1 MKNYFPSPSI
11 GHQAWNIPVA
21 TKHGTFHWPPSSKH
35 SIGHQA
41 WNIPLATK
49 LKTFHW
55 PPSLEHSIGH
65 QTLDLPS
72 SPFSFSLKGE
82 FRSLGAFSFLGHNFQ
97 FNLEYL
103 FSQAS

>member
-1 MKNYFPSPSI
+1 LSGGKWEEMKNYFPSPSI

-49 LKTFHW
+49 FKTFHW
-55 PPSLEHSIGH
+55 PPNMEHSIGH
-65 QTLDLPS
+65 QAQNIPLTTKLGTFHWP
-72 SPFSFSLKGE
+72 PNFGFTFISL
-82 FRSLGAFSFLGHNFQ
+82 FL
-97 FNLEYL
+97 L
-103 FSQAS
+103 FKRRI